1 MIAWLNS
8 RASLKVG
15 AIFHMDLV
23 SVLGEMY
30 KEINGEGHI
39 QFYIDQIFKCFN
51 INTIGIACSDSGK
64 PT

>member
-30 KEINGEGHI
+30 KGINGEGHI
-39 QFYIDQIFKCFN
+39 QFYIDQIFEVF
-51 INTIGIACSDSGK
+51 
-64 PT
+64 